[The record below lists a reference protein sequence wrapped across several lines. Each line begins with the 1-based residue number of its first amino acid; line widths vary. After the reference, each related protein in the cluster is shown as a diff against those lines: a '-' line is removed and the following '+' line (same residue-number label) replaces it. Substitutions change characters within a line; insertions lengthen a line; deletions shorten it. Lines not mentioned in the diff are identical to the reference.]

1 LTVSETKRI
10 CETFRTGWVAG
21 AGLKPKPKTVN
32 RRFTGRE
39 LKFAVA
45 VADDETKGNMADLAA
60 IAEQLG
66 KLTVIEAAELVK
78 KLEEAWGVTA
88 AAPVAV
94 AAAPA
99 AGGAAGGAAPAAEA
113 QTTFD
118 VILASV
124 PADKKIAVIKAVRE
138 VKAGLG
144 LAEAKALVEGAPKP
158 VLEGAN
164 KADADAAK
172 KKLEEA
178 GGKVEL
184 K

>member
-1 LTVSETKRI
+1 MADIAKMVDELSTFTVMEVADLVKQLETK
-10 CETFRTGWVAG
+10 
-21 AGLKPKPKTVN
+21 
-32 RRFTGRE
+32 
-39 LKFAVA
+39 
-45 VADDETKGNMADLAA
+45 
-60 IAEQLG
+60 
-66 KLTVIEAAELVK
+66 
-78 KLEEAWGVTA
+78 WGVTA
-88 AAPVAV
+88 AAPVM
-94 AAAPA
+94 AAPAGGAA
-99 AGGAAGGAAPAAEA
+99 AGGAAAPAAEA
-113 QTTFD
+113 QTQFD
-118 VILASV
+118 VIVASV

-178 GGKVEL
+178 GATVEV